1 MERIVHQLVQGSPEW
16 EAFRFQHDGA
26 SEIKTVMGLDK
37 KTTRAQLLRMKATG
51 ATKEFSAWVQENVL
65 NRGHEIEALAR
76 PFAVEFAGVDGFY
89 PATVS
94 IGRLSASSDG
104 LDMPDET
111 AWECKSL
118 NQENGPIVKSGRV
131 PDEHMPQCQQVLM
144 VTGADRLL
152 FTVSDGTRENTHHVW
167 VEPDTDW
174 FDRIRAAWRQF
185 NEDLASYQHQD
196 VEAEPVR
203 KVAPSLPVLVLDFE
217 GAVTVTSNI
226 DAFEAVVQSRIDA
239 VPATFETDQEF
250 DDAKADIKFLKEDV
264 EDALEDALTRFL
276 KKNEPIQIVVDAVR
290 RLQERARN
298 KRLPLTRAVDDQSK
312 TIRIKI
318 KGQYEAE
325 AVSHMDALNA
335 RIGKPYMPSIPV
347 DFATAMKG
355 KKTIKSLRDAC
366 SQALAN
372 FKISASAIADGIQV
386 NMRYAQENASEY
398 GFLFAD
404 FKTIVLKATDDF
416 QSTLTSRI
424 ATHKLDEARKDQER
438 KDREA
443 AEAKRVE
450 DERIA
455 REAADA
461 IAKAATPAAVAPV
474 APAAVVTTAPVTV
487 GRRYVSAAPASPSQP
502 AAAPAAQPTLR
513 LGVICDRL
521 GFIINAA
528 LVEQIGIEPASR
540 DTRQLPLFH
549 EHQFT
554 DICKALIQH
563 IESVA
568 EMAPA

>member
-16 EAFRFQHDGA
+16 EAFRFHHDGA

-37 KTTRAQLLRMKATG
+37 KTSRAQLLRMKATG

-65 NRGHEIEALAR
+65 DRGHKIEALAR

-174 FDRIRAAWRQF
+174 FDRIRAEWRQF
-185 NEDLASYQHQD
+185 NEDLANYQH
-196 VEAEPVR
+196 VEVLPAA
-203 KVAPSLPVLVLDFE
+203 VATEQPSLP
-217 GAVTVTSNI
+217 
-226 DAFEAVVQSRIDA
+226 AVVVRMGGALTVDSNLPDFSIALRQYIKTIPERPS
-239 VPATFETDQEF
+239 TDQEF
-250 DDAKADIKFLKEDV
+250 ADCEAACKSLKKA
-264 EDALEDALTRFL
+264 EDALQAAEDNALAGMTDVEQMRRVVAELRALARATRL
-276 KKNEPIQIVVDAVR
+276 ASEKMVE
-290 RLQERARN
+290 AR
-298 KRLPLTRAVDDQSK
+298 KITIRDEIRVEFSKAAVD
-312 TIRIKI
+312 
-318 KGQYEAE
+318 
-325 AVSHMDALNA
+325 HLDALNA
-335 RIGKPYMPSIPV
+335 RIGKPYMPAVPV
-347 DFATAMKG
+347 DFAAVMKG
-355 KKTIKSLRDAC
+355 KKTVTSLRDAC
-366 SQALAN
+366 AQALAT
-372 FKISASAIADGIQV
+372 FKIAASAIADGIQV

-528 LVEQIGIEPASR
+528 LVEQIGVEPASR